1 MSGKSDGL
9 NHSPHLDGCTAAAD
23 NLPSQI
29 NQYGWNDPGISSE
42 SISIPGNGLLG
53 VLSPATV
60 STEGINTMKRIVGLT
75 LSGIFLTGALAH
87 AQTPIVKVEAP
98 GNTIAVQAPAP
109 APAPMPMSTAPAINP
124 LERAEPPAAER
135 DKFLLQKLLES
146 SPAGQTLAGNG
157 WEIYGWTQGTFT
169 TGSVRRTSLPV
180 PFTDRIDQFS
190 LNQNWL
196 HVHKNVDTEKKEF
209 QIGGVADLILP
220 GTDYRFTPSRGLL
233 TERQAR
239 GETYGIDLYQAYV
252 DMFLPNLGGNGTTIR
267 VGKFNT
273 YCEYEV
279 VQGISTPFASRSY
292 LFQYNPFTHTGL
304 NAITQLNDDW
314 WMANGI
320 VLGSDNFFNDATR
333 PTYIGHLAWAPKKG
347 KNSAALNVVITD
359 PTFDSNKN
367 FNFYN
372 VYNVQLTHK
381 FTDKLQYVA
390 DATYSHMDGAPG
402 IGFTEWYGLANY
414 LLYDVNDKLQAK
426 TRVELFNDEQGFR
439 TGTSGLYTA
448 VTAGLT
454 WKPTPWLW
462 VMPEVRYDHNSDGRP
477 FEGND
482 DMFTATIGAILRW

>member
-1 MSGKSDGL
+1 
-9 NHSPHLDGCTAAAD
+9 
-23 NLPSQI
+23 
-29 NQYGWNDPGISSE
+29 
-42 SISIPGNGLLG
+42 
-53 VLSPATV
+53 
-60 STEGINTMKRIVGLT
+60 MKRIVGLT
-75 LSGIFLTGALAH
+75 LSGIFLTGALAQ
-87 AQTPIVKVEAP
+87 AQAPVVKVEIP
-98 GNTIAVQAPAP
+98 IALQPVPAP
-109 APAPMPMSTAPAINP
+109 VPAPMPMTTPATPAEQNP
-124 LERAEPPAAER
+124 LERTEPAAAEK
-135 DKFLLQKLLES
+135 DKFILQKLLES

-196 HVHKNVDTEKKEF
+196 HVHKAIDTDKKEF
-209 QIGGVADLILP
+209 QIGGAADLILP

-273 YCEYEV
+273 HLEYEV
-279 VQGISTPFASRSY
+279 VQGISTPFISRSY
-292 LFQYNPFTHTGL
+292 LFQYNPFTHTGVE
-304 NAITQLNDDW
+304 AITQINDDW
-314 WMANGI
+314 SMINGI
-320 VLGSDNFFNDATR
+320 VLGNDNFFGSVAR
-333 PTYIGHLAWAPKKG
+333 PTYIGQLRWAPKEG
-347 KNSAALNVVITD
+347 KNTVTFGTSITD
-359 PTFDSNKN
+359 PTFDTVKN
-367 FNFYN
+367 FNYYN
-372 VYNVQLTHK
+372 VYNLQLTHK
-381 FTDKLQYVA
+381 FTDKLTYVA
-390 DATYSHMDGAPG
+390 DASYSHEDGTSV
-402 IGFTEWYGLANY
+402 GFAEWYGLANY

-426 TRVELFNDEQGFR
+426 TRVELFNDEQGYR

-454 WKPTPWLW
+454 WKPTPWLY

-482 DMFTATIGAILRW
+482 DLFTATIGAIVRW